1 MDAPTAPALL
11 DEHID
16 APLAGAR
23 LLVVEDDAP
32 SRELLLRR
40 LARDG
45 AQAQGA
51 ADGPSALAL
60 LARETF
66 DAVLLDIGLP
76 GMDGLQVLRAIRRDH
91 GPQTLPVLMVT
102 AFSEQQRLAEAMEAG
117 ANDFLNKPIDYR
129 LVRPRLRV
137 RLDLARSAR
146 ELQRLQQRQALV
158 LRASNDGIW
167 ELDATTGQIDH
178 SPSWNRLLGLAPEAA
193 PTDVDGWLARI
204 HPADAQTTREQF
216 EAFLADPTQDAFRL
230 QYRMRRGDGDYTW
243 IETRGAALRDG
254 QGRCLRLAG
263 THTDISALRYV
274 NPATQLPNLLRLTDR
289 IAVWREQHPGAEHAL
304 IQLDLRNLESQTDA
318 RAGLTLGRVVF
329 TLAESLRPLLEP
341 GDLIAN
347 GTLSN
352 LLMVFLPRAIDPT
365 EQYRLARRLLQRLK
379 SGTDAPGGQRLAA
392 NALAGLWHSRDEAAA
407 PPEAAAEAVNAA
419 TLSAHERGLQ
429 VLRFTAELQAQEDLR
444 RTLSTELHAAVADE
458 QIEPWWQPILYAD
471 GRIAGF
477 EALARWQRAEGSRIS
492 PAVFVPLATRAGL
505 LAEMTAQVLDKS
517 LAALAR
523 WRNAGLVDTDVYMS
537 VNFSSQSL
545 SDPDFALTLMAA
557 VAAHELPPEAL
568 CVEVT
573 ESDAADPNV
582 NLLQIVSEL
591 CERGLRVALDDFGT
605 GYSSLSQLNRQAFD
619 TIKIDQSFVRNMLD
633 QPRLLQMIR
642 AMVAMARALGLKLVA
657 EGVETA
663 AHEQALCAEGVDRLQ
678 GFLYARAMPEAEVIE
693 WLQQRAATFAA
704 ARARLYPGS
713 GQDFGAGTET

>member
-1 MDAPTAPALL
+1 MNAPTPPLAP
-11 DEHID
+11 DTRTD

-60 LARETF
+60 LAGETF

-76 GMDGLQVLRAIRRDH
+76 GMDGLQVLHAIRRDH
-91 GPQTLPVLMVT
+91 GPETLPVLMVT
-102 AFSEQQRLAEAMEAG
+102 AFSEQERLVEAMEAG
-117 ANDFLNKPIDYR
+117 ANDYLNKPIDYR
-129 LVRPRLRV
+129 LVRARLRA
-137 RLDLARSAR
+137 RMELARSAR
-146 ELQRLQQRQALV
+146 ELQRLRQRQALV

-167 ELDATTGQIDH
+167 ELDATTGQIEH

-193 PTDVDGWLARI
+193 PQNVAGWLARI

-216 EAFLADPTQDAFRL
+216 EAFLADPVQDAFRL
-230 QYRMRRGDGDYTW
+230 QYRMRRGDGDFTW
-243 IETRGAALRDG
+243 IETRGAALRDDH
-254 QGRCLRLAG
+254 GRCLRLAG
-263 THTDISALRYV
+263 THSDIGALRYV
-274 NPATQLPNLLRLTDR
+274 NAATGLPNLLRLTDH

-304 IQLDLRNLESQTDA
+304 LQLDLRNLDAQTDA
-318 RAGLTLGRVVF
+318 RSGLTLGRVVF

-352 LLMVFLPRAIDPT
+352 LLMVFLPRAIDPA

-379 SGTDAPGGQRLAA
+379 SGSETPGGQRLTAHA
-392 NALAGLWHSRDEAAA
+392 HAGLWHSRDAAAA
-407 PPEAAAEAVNAA
+407 PPEEAAAAVNAA
-419 TLSAHERGLQ
+419 TLAAHERGLD
-429 VLRFTAELQAQEDLR
+429 VLRFTAELQAQEDMR
-444 RTLSTELHAAVADE
+444 RRLSAELHAAVAEE

-471 GRIAGF
+471 GRLAGF
-477 EALARWQRAEGSRIS
+477 EALARWQRADGSRIS

-505 LAEMTAQVLDKS
+505 LPEMTAQVLDKS

-523 WRNAGLVDTDVYMS
+523 WRDAGWVDTDAYMS

-545 SDPDFALTLMAA
+545 ADPAFALTLMAA
-557 VAAHELPPEAL
+557 VASHELPPEAL

-573 ESDAADPNV
+573 ESDAADPDA
-582 NLLQIVSEL
+582 NLLQIVSDL
-591 CERGLRVALDDFGT
+591 HERGLRVALDDFGT

-633 QPRLLQMIR
+633 QPRLLEMIR

-657 EGVETA
+657 EGVETT

-678 GFLYARAMPEAEVIE
+678 GFLYARAMPEAELID
-693 WLQQRAATFAA
+693 WLRQRATSFAA
-704 ARARLYPGS
+704 ARARLPAGL
-713 GQDFGAGTET
+713 GQDFGAGTDT